1 MLDDSDALG
10 AASLLVIAHKLSK
23 KDAKLAAAQAASGLS
38 ASESVPVE
46 TSAPV
51 TVTADAVQPD
61 EAPEL
66 STADAEL
73 EAHAEEAN
81 AALELLLT
89 GCDSNMKAVKKT
101 AKKRLAAKSPS
112 PSSVIAK
119 AAVRRSMG
127 VREGLV
133 SVARTGRASRP
144 PNRPSM

>member
-112 PSSVIAK
+112 RILSLQKQLCADPWGFE
-119 AAVRRSMG
+119 RG
-127 VREGLV
+127 W
-133 SVARTGRASRP
+133 
-144 PNRPSM
+144 